1 MKLYNVIAV
10 WDVYVVAESSED
22 ARKAL
27 LAAIA
32 GSQEPSEIVGTEVT
46 REASIR
52 TSWVEQKPF
61 VGDEVSL
68 ADFNT
73 LKGKATGEIFKQL
86 YTKEPPK

>member
-1 MKLYNVIAV
+1 MKVFNVIAI

-27 LAAIA
+27 LAAMVD
-32 GSQEPSEIVGTEVT
+32 GQDPSEIVGTEVT

-68 ADFNT
+68 ADFNAI
-73 LKGKATGEIFKQL
+73 KGKTTGEIFKQL
-86 YTKEPPK
+86 YTKEPAK